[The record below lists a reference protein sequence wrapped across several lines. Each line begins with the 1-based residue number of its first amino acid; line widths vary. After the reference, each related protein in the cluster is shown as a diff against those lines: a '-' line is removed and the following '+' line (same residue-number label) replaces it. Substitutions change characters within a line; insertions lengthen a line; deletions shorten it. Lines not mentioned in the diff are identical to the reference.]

1 MLKKCSC
8 KKSNCES
15 NQCSCHRR
23 EMFCSQLCLCVDCEN
38 HEMVTETDEDDD
50 EPEPLLD
57 TIDND
62 TDMNVF
68 DRFFDST

>member
-1 MLKKCSC
+1 
-8 KKSNCES
+8 
-15 NQCSCHRR
+15 
-23 EMFCSQLCLCVDCEN
+23 MFCSQLCLCVDCEN
-38 HEMVTETDEDDD
+38 NETVTETDEDDD

-68 DRFFDST
+68 NRFFLFQIDYLSQAK